1 MLNNWITLFASLKK
15 KTADVETYAKQVQSR
30 LKIVSSKVNSVKA
43 SVCKNSACKG
53 STPANAFKKYSG
65 TVSNIL
71 SLQGVPNAA
80 QRSNANIPKMTQ
92 IARNALKYTTAA
104 ADESYYVGLANDY
117 QINSLRDFIKAFRVI
132 EYLPQA
138 AEDLKKYG
146 NTFNL
151 ISNHVGAARDGAAS
165 INSILSVNWS
175 KNSEL
180 AKTAVGRKVRDGLIS
195 IQKSFKNELKG
206 PLDNLV
212 KANKAVED
220 LLNQFQLRKKR
231 LEFVSGGVP
240 YNRWTNVDMPVPCNK
255 EKTKTF
261 NSNGFTKDYT
271 WDEIKTCQ
279 YSPPKVPFV
288 KTFIPFT
295 KYRFV

>member
-30 LKIVSSKVNSVKA
+30 LKTVSSKVNSVKA

-53 STPANAFKKYSG
+53 STPANAFKKYSS
-65 TVSNIL
+65 TVSNVL

-117 QINSLRDFIKAFRVI
+117 QINSLRDFIKAFQVTQ
-132 EYLPQA
+132 YLPQA
-138 AEDLKKYG
+138 ADDLKKYG
-146 NTFNL
+146 STFNL
-151 ISNHVGAARDGAAS
+151 ISNHAGAAKDGAAS
-165 INSILSVNWS
+165 INSIVSVNWS

-180 AKTAVGRKVRDGLIS
+180 AKTAAGRKVRDGLIS

-240 YNRWTNVDMPVPCNK
+240 YNRWTNVDMPVPCSK

-261 NSNGFTKDYT
+261 NSGGFTKDYT

-288 KTFIPFT
+288 KTFIPFI